1 MEQIPNLPGNPK
13 RCLESYRDDLRANT
27 QKQSWKKKENVLR
40 LGNRKYKKESKTVH
54 ALIQR
59 GNKRKRRKNVGF
71 QCFVIIA
78 YINRVPVK
86 HIECVPLPDLPWR
99 PGNST
104 DDTENC

>member
-1 MEQIPNLPGNPK
+1 ML
-13 RCLESYRDDLRANT
+13 T
-27 QKQSWKKKENVLR
+27 

-86 HIECVPLPDLPWR
+86 HIECVPYMTYLEGLVIALMIQKTAK
-99 PGNST
+99 GS
-104 DDTENC
+104 